1 MTLDVHQHPGQRRL
15 KAFSSTLCPI
25 IEEMLASSD
34 QIDHNVGARA
44 ASCSISAGWNTAG
57 VGRFARRICK
67 TVHLPSKSLNSITV
81 WKEISR
87 GFKYLNYHLCGQKV
101 NVSYF
106 NKSFWRR
113 GGGVNWEDK
122 KNSHFTHEVSG
133 VLLFKHLWLLIPI
146 TSCWLN
152 VFPSY
157 LSFFFFLKVPLTEM
171 LGRVQENIIN
181 QGG

>member
-1 MTLDVHQHPGQRRL
+1 MTLDVHQHPAQRCL

-34 QIDHNVGARA
+34 QIDQNVGVRA

-67 TVHLPSKSLNSITV
+67 TVHLPSESLNSFTV

-101 NVSYF
+101 NVSYLIRV
-106 NKSFWRR
+106 SD
-113 GGGVNWEDK
+113 GGAVNWEDK

-146 TSCWLN
+146 TLCWLN

-157 LSFFFFLKVPLTEM
+157 LSFFFS
-171 LGRVQENIIN
+171 
-181 QGG
+181 